1 MNRMTIGL
9 AAMVLMALMAGSGPA
24 AAGTPETDKAS
35 KHVEKGFKAIE
46 SDDLDKARSYFSKAL
61 KLVPSLPDAHLGMGH
76 LAMRDGRFEDALA
89 EYQAARVGHVELAD
103 ELHAVEM
110 ERYHERRLQ
119 IPRLQQE
126 LTMLRTGE
134 LTMSES
140 DRRFR
145 VQEIEDMIRELQNA
159 PPPMKEAVQEAP
171 GEVDFHTGNALL
183 RLKRFDEAI
192 EAYEA
197 CTRKSPSFAPAYNNL
212 ALAYW
217 RNGSVEDALKALG
230 RAEEQGLEVNLR
242 LKADL
247 EQNR

>member
-1 MNRMTIGL
+1 MNRLTIGL
-9 AAMVLMALMAGSGPA
+9 AALLLAVLVAGSGPA

-35 KHVEKGFKAIE
+35 KHVERGFKALE
-46 SDDLDKARSYFSKAL
+46 SDDLDRARTYFGKAL

-89 EYQAARVGHVELAD
+89 EYQAAREGHAELAD
-103 ELHAVEM
+103 ELHVVEM
-110 ERYHERRLQ
+110 ERYHERRRQ

-126 LTMLRTGE
+126 LNMLKTGE
-134 LTMSES
+134 LTMSAS

-145 VQEIEDMIRELQNA
+145 VQEIEDMIREIQNT
-159 PPPMKEAVQEAP
+159 PPPMKEAAEEAP
-171 GEVDFHTGNALL
+171 GEMDFHTGNALL
-183 RLKRFDEAI
+183 RLRRFDEAI

-217 RNGSVEDALKALG
+217 RSGSVGDALKALG
-230 RAEEQGLEVNLR
+230 RAEEQGLEVNAQ

-247 EQNR
+247 ERSR